1 MDEQYYDVTFIAD
14 YFVMTV
20 TASVPVR
27 DNEADYADDP
37 SAIDVAR
44 DIIVD
49 RYGFDPEAYAYD
61 ITVEPAF

>member
-27 DNEADYADDP
+27 ANEQDYDDDQ
-37 SAIDVAR
+37 SVIDVAK

-49 RYGFDPEAYAYD
+49 RYGFDPQAYAYD
-61 ITVEPAF
+61 VTVEPAF

>member
-20 TASVPVR
+20 TAGVPSRENER
-27 DNEADYADDP
+27 DYDADP
-37 SAIDVAR
+37 SAIDVAK
-44 DIIVD
+44 DIIVG